1 MGFGFR
7 VDTGREGR
15 IQWQML
21 SPDLTKKS
29 RQSLLGLSFPHLAWM
44 DELKSELA
52 RRQDLQPLINKVR
65 DGEALGQLFI
75 SAESPL
81 MATIVSF
88 VHNYLFRISRDFYW
102 QGMRTHIK
110 EFVAACLI
118 CQRNKVEQLKPAGM
132 LQPLPVSH
140 HVWTD
145 ISMDFVE
152 GLPSCKARMCYYG
165 CHGSSL

>member
-1 MGFGFR
+1 
-7 VDTGREGR
+7 
-15 IQWQML
+15 ML
-21 SPDLTKKS
+21 SPYLTKKS

-65 DGEALGQLFI
+65 DGEALGPWEFQDDVLWYKNKLFI

>member
-1 MGFGFR
+1 
-7 VDTGREGR
+7 
-15 IQWQML
+15 
-21 SPDLTKKS
+21 
-29 RQSLLGLSFPHLAWM
+29 M

-65 DGEALGQLFI
+65 DGEALGPWEFQDDVLWYKNKLFI